1 VVVAGERTFEI
12 PARSMI
18 AAGMMVL
25 ALMLAAPLYGGEQLT
40 IRGVIKDVYG
50 HPLPGA
56 GLYVEAWVGNGH
68 TYDFAFATAGA
79 RGEVPPEGAP
89 PMTISWV
96 PGMKLA
102 YTALEK
108 DKDPQTRFDRMG
120 VMDPGNVEFVL
131 ADADPSYPWSLKG
144 LSYPFD
150 DNPALAKKAAAPE
163 YARMR
168 EMLSAFARERKGPS
182 QASAPKIR
190 LPKTA
195 FAWGEPI
202 PLEILFTNDSD
213 RTVYRENPDQSPKT
227 VLRIE
232 SSGAA
237 SYSFSRSL
245 SKRQL
250 AVVWNGR
257 GPYPIPELALAP
269 DETVRR
275 EADLVTKILAG
286 RSKDIFRP
294 GAYACWVEDRN
305 GKSNR
310 LKFSVEYK
318 RESIPAL
325 LKTVK
330 DAKADSKRRAW
341 AAMWLADALP
351 PHLKGYFN
359 STGSKPWESVDKA
372 TVKAEEAK
380 LQKAIDKA
388 KKWYD
393 ENKNSAELIKLLDQI
408 AKEYVR

>member
-1 VVVAGERTFEI
+1 MRSTIATVTMVV
-12 PARSMI
+12 
-18 AAGMMVL
+18 
-25 ALMLAAPLYGGEQLT
+25 ALMLAGPSFGGERIT

-79 RGEVPPEGAP
+79 NGEVPAAGAS
-89 PMTISWV
+89 PMTIAWV

-108 DKDPQTRFDRMG
+108 DKEPRTVFDRMG
-120 VMDPGNVEFVL
+120 VMDPGSVEFVL

-144 LSYPFD
+144 LSYPFA

-168 EMLSAFARERKGPS
+168 ELLCAFALEKRDSS

-190 LPKTA
+190 LLHTA

-202 PLEILFTNDSD
+202 LLEILFVNDSD
-213 RTVYRENPDQSPKT
+213 RTVYRENPDLTPKT

-232 SSGAA
+232 SSNAA
-237 SYSFSRSL
+237 AFSFSRSL

-250 AVVWNGR
+250 AVIWNGR
-257 GPYPIPELALAP
+257 GPYPIPELAIGP
-269 DETVRR
+269 GKTVHRR
-275 EADLVTKILAG
+275 AELVAKILEG
-286 RSKDIFRP
+286 RAKGIFRP
-294 GAYACWVEDRN
+294 GDYVCWVDDRN

-310 LKFSVEYK
+310 LKFSVDYK

-330 DAKADSKRRAW
+330 NTKADSKRRAW

-359 STGSKPWESVDKA
+359 STGPKPWESVGEA
-372 TVKAEEAK
+372 SVKAEEAK
-380 LQKAIDKA
+380 LQKAIVKTE
-388 KKWYD
+388 KWYD
-393 ENKNSAELIKLLDQI
+393 ENKNSAQLAKLLEQI
-408 AKEYVR
+408 AMEYER